1 MGTRLFQR
9 RKNDGDAPPDR
20 HIFRWGSRGEV
31 GWKRTEAAY
40 RRVIDRRNGEVQ
52 SARFS
57 SRADS
62 AFEHDQEK
70 ACPGLDPGWKP
81 VL

>member
-1 MGTRLFQR
+1 M
-9 RKNDGDAPPDR
+9 
-20 HIFRWGSRGEV
+20 
-31 GWKRTEAAY
+31 EAAY

-62 AFEHDQEK
+62 AFEHDPEK

>member
-20 HIFRWGSRGEV
+20 HTFRSPSRGEV
-31 GWKRTEAAY
+31 GWKLRTG
-40 RRVIDRRNGEVQ
+40 RVIDRRNGEVQ
-52 SARFS
+52 SIRFS

-62 AFEHDQEK
+62 AFEHDPER
-70 ACPGLDPGWKP
+70 ACPGL
-81 VL
+81 